1 MNTKVL
7 KRKNIDIPEDV
18 FQSLSAAAALRGK
31 NLKNFIEDLLIHF
44 AQNNTDEI
52 LYNHMLNS
60 NPEGKEYLNSEEK
73 KEFEDF
79 LGV

>member
-18 FQSLSAAAALRGK
+18 FQSLSVAAALHGK
-31 NLKNFIEDLLIHF
+31 NLKNFIEDLLTNF
-44 AQNNTDEI
+44 AKNNTDEM
-52 LYNHMLNS
+52 LYSYMLKG
-60 NPEGKEYLNSEEK
+60 NPEGKEFLNSEEK